1 MKYLNTLFNLRLL
14 TMSLVALSFL
24 ASCDPSDDPDPIVTG
39 NVIVANEGTFGQ
51 NNASINFF
59 NPIELANSGGV
70 YETANG
76 VKAGGIINS
85 IYLNQ
90 NQAFLCVQ
98 KSNSVE
104 DQVQIINAET
114 GVLETTIQTTSTD
127 TLFIPR
133 NVVVANNKLYI
144 TNWGAFDASFLNPD
158 SYVLI
163 VDLSTNQITKKID
176 IPNGVD
182 YLAAVGNEVFVAQ
195 SQGTNISVIDATTDE
210 VSTNIE
216 VPLGPKE
223 MVLDNNGNIWAM
235 CTGTFLSPISSGSL
249 VRINPSSKAVE
260 ATVNFE
266 VANQSASGR
275 LAINHTKDKLYF
287 VTAESFP
294 SNLASIFS
302 LDIDGSSPNSAAII
316 SREGIYGLGV
326 DPTDGTIY
334 IGIAPDF
341 VSNGTVV
348 RYDEA
353 GTELGSFAAGIA
365 PKSFVFVTN

>member
-1 MKYLNTLFNLRLL
+1 MKYFNTLLNVRLL
-14 TMSLVALSFL
+14 ALSLVTLSFL

-76 VKAGGIINS
+76 VKPGGIINS
-85 IYLNQ
+85 IFLNQ
-90 NQAFLCVQ
+90 KQAFLCIQ

-114 GVLETTIQTTSTD
+114 GVLEATIQTTNEFE
-127 TLFIPR
+127 LFIPR
-133 NVVVANNKLYI
+133 NVTVANNKLYI
-144 TNWGAFDASFLNPD
+144 TNWGAFDASFLNPN
-158 SYVLI
+158 SYVLV

-176 IPNGVD
+176 IPDGVD
-182 YLAAVGNEVFVAQ
+182 YLLAIGNEVFVAQ

-210 VSTNIE
+210 ITTNIE

-235 CTGTFLSPISSGSL
+235 CTGTFLAPIQSGSL
-249 VRINPSSKAVE
+249 ISINPSSKTIA
-260 ATVNFE
+260 ANINFE
-266 VANQSASGR
+266 VSNQSASGR

-287 VTAESFP
+287 ITAESFP

-302 LDIDGSSPNSAAII
+302 LDIDDTTPSSSAFIA
-316 SREGIYGLGV
+316 REGIYGLGV
-326 DPTDGTIY
+326 DPADGTVY
-334 IGIAPDF
+334 VGIAPDF
-341 VSNGTVV
+341 VSNGTVI
-348 RYDEA
+348 RYDET
-353 GTELGSFAAGIA
+353 GTELGSFASGIA